1 MIPAYLSGLG
11 NHLWQSTVFA
21 AVAGLLTLGFRNH
34 RAGVRYGLWLA
45 ASVKF
50 LVPFSL
56 LLSAGS
62 QIPWRAAPAARAVAL
77 PIAVR
82 EIGEPFAVHPFQQS
96 VTMAQHTDWALAVVF
111 AIWFCGFAISVLSW
125 VHQWRRIRAAVREAS
140 PLPIDAPIPV
150 LSSTAGLEPGVFG
163 IRRPCLL
170 LPEGI
175 AGRLTPAQMQAILA
189 HELCHVGRRD
199 NLTAGI
205 HLLVESLF
213 WFYPLL
219 RWIRTRLVLER
230 EQACDEAV
238 LRSATAAADY
248 AEGLLAV
255 CRFYLE
261 SPLICV
267 AGVTGSDLN
276 RRIDRLLEMRE
287 PRCLRR
293 AGKTLLTA
301 GAAAFLV
308 APIFLGMLHV
318 PLLDAQAH
326 PELSFEV
333 VSIKLNQTEEKMMD
347 NRMLPGGRL
356 SIKNLPLWVIIADA
370 YGVSFQ
376 GVRLTGGPEWTR
388 AERYDID
395 ATAPQGAITTDMPS
409 KERAEKKRAM
419 LQSLLADRFKL
430 KIRRET
436 RDTPV
441 YALSVAR
448 GGPKLK
454 RAAIE
459 EKDCNDEPGSSSVPC
474 HGLNGGQGRGLHGNA
489 ATIADILRFI
499 ENWTDRPTV
508 DRTDLQGLF
517 EIDTEGWVP
526 LVGNPNRGA
535 GEGLADPLR
544 PTLFMVFEKL
554 GLKLEAQKGSA
565 EFFVIESIEKPT
577 AN

>member
-1 MIPAYLSGLG
+1 
-11 NHLWQSTVFA
+11 
-21 AVAGLLTLGFRNH
+21 
-34 RAGVRYGLWLA
+34 
-45 ASVKF
+45 VKF

-56 LLSAGS
+56 LVGAGS
-62 QIPWRAAPAARAVAL
+62 QISWRAAPVSHTVAL

-82 EIGEPFAVHPFQQS
+82 EIGEPFAAYS
-96 VTMAQHTDWALAVVF
+96 VAQPVSMARETDWAPGVLF
-111 AIWFCGFAISVLSW
+111 AIWLCGFAISILSW
-125 VHQWRRIRAAVREAS
+125 VRQWRRIRSALREAS
-140 PLPIDAPIPV
+140 PLPIHAPIPV
-150 LSSTAGLEPGVFG
+150 LSSAAGLEPGVFG
-163 IRRPCLL
+163 LRRPCLL

-175 AGRLTPAQMQAILA
+175 AGRLTPVQMQAILA
-189 HELCHVGRRD
+189 HELCHVARHD

-205 HLLVESLF
+205 HLVVESLF

-219 RWIRTRLVLER
+219 RWIRTRLVMER

-287 PRCLRR
+287 PRSLRR
-293 AGKTLLTA
+293 AGKALLTTV
-301 GAAAFLV
+301 AAASLV

-326 PELSFEV
+326 PPPSFEV
-333 VSIKLNQTEEKMMD
+333 VSIKANRSEERVMD

-356 SIKNLPLWVIIADA
+356 SIKNLPLFIVIANA
-370 YGVSFQ
+370 YGVPFQ
-376 GVRLTGGPEWTR
+376 SIRLAGAPDWTR
-388 AERYDID
+388 TERYDIT
-395 ATAPQGAITTDMPS
+395 ATAPQGAITAEMLST
-409 KERAEKKRAM
+409 EREKKKREM
-419 LQSLLADRFKL
+419 LQSLLAERFKL
-430 KIRRET
+430 RIRREV

-441 YALSVAR
+441 YALSVSKS
-448 GGPKLK
+448 GPKLK
-454 RAAIE
+454 RAPID
-459 EKDCNDEPGSSSVPC
+459 EKDCAEDGSGSIPC
-474 HGLNGGQGRGLHGNA
+474 HGLNGGQGRGLHGKA
-489 ATIADILRFI
+489 VTLADILSFV
-499 ENWTDRPTV
+499 ENWTDRPAV
-508 DRTDLQGLF
+508 DRTGLKGLY
-517 EIDTEGWVP
+517 EIDTDGWTP
-526 LVGNPNRGA
+526 LIATNGGGA

-565 EFFVIESIEKPT
+565 EFFVIESVEKPT